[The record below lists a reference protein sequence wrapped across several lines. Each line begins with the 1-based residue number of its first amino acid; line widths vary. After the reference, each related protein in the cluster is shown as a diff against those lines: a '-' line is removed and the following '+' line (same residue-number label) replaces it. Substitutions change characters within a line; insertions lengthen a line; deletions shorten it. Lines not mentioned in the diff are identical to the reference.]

1 MTLKREVQLTVEV
14 AGGGAELVTAAGWD
28 VFTDTPTGP
37 ALTAGADGCCIAP
50 GWVLRGKPAVAPIP
64 P

>member
-28 VFTDTPTGP
+28 EFTGPLAGP
-37 ALTAGADGCCIAP
+37 ALAAGAGCCCIAP
-50 GWVLRGKPAVAPIP
+50 G
-64 P
+64 